1 MDHARKPLYRWECHP
16 FRETPHPGG
25 GSQWDVYVGSTV
37 VGTVTSPQFG
47 AYIGTV
53 GECGIGAVYDTV
65 SVAAAAVV
73 TAHQRAAEL

>member
-1 MDHARKPLYRWECHP
+1 MLTGLYTAGSVTLSAKR
-16 FRETPHPGG
+16 PHPGG

-37 VGTVTSPQFG
+37 VGTITSPQFG

-53 GECGIGAVYDTV
+53 GECEIGAVYDTV

-73 TAHQRAAEL
+73 TAHQRAAAL